1 MNTSEFIPLLL
12 SAIALG
18 FGLILNQVGL
28 LVLSLLFLGWFITAV
43 VRNAT
48 SDIIQ
53 FITNQVCDHYS
64 KVCEKCHGK

>member
-28 LVLSLLFLGWFITAV
+28 LVLSLLLLGWFITAV

-53 FITNQVCDHYS
+53 FITR
-64 KVCEKCHGK
+64 